1 MLLTN
6 LLASCRLFGQAVD
19 SRLQT
24 REGVTEKAQ
33 VSMVS
38 TASTSSFAASDT
50 LQPLSTGENLVSHSR
65 AEQ

>member
-1 MLLTN
+1 MLLTY
-6 LLASCRLFGQAVD
+6 LWASCRLFGQAVD

-38 TASTSSFAASDT
+38 TASTSSLAVIDT
-50 LQPLSTGENLVSHSR
+50 LQALSTGETLVSHSR